1 MCVGMSLFFHDCC
14 VSEGDRERI
23 VVSSPLLL
31 YVWPVSPQACLGN
44 GPVLIAL
51 IQVRNIA
58 FNDV

>member
-1 MCVGMSLFFHDCC
+1 MCVGMRLFSMTVVCW
-14 VSEGDRERI
+14 REI
-23 VVSSPLLL
+23 ECALSSPLLL
-31 YVWPVSPQACLGN
+31 SVWPMSPQACLGN

>member
-1 MCVGMSLFFHDCC
+1 MNILCVCLFSRT
-14 VSEGDRERI
+14 VLSVERQI
-23 VVSSPLLL
+23 ESALSPPFLLS
-31 YVWPVSPQACLGN
+31 VWPVSPQACLGN

>member
-1 MCVGMSLFFHDCC
+1 MTVVCW
-14 VSEGDRERI
+14 REI
-23 VVSSPLLL
+23 ESALSSPLLFSSSL
-31 YVWPVSPQACLGN
+31 FAPVSPQACLGN